1 MMRDRKTKTEPVAI
15 PDDILEA
22 QSMRAK
28 ATRDQL
34 DAENQGP
41 AIARL
46 TSYLSE
52 RRVLNHFGESIQI
65 TFTRRGHA

>member
-1 MMRDRKTKTEPVAI
+1 MWNSKPKTESITI
-15 PDDILEA
+15 PDDIHEA
-22 QSMRAK
+22 QTMRAK
-28 ATRDQL
+28 ATADLREV
-34 DAENQGP
+34 ENQGP

-52 RRVLNHFGESIQI
+52 RRQLNHFGESIQI